1 MLLAKHYAQTAA
13 PTFGEADA
21 DDFHIAR
28 EIALEDVRGGM
39 KAEGGSDEIDERRS
53 GLEFES
59 GEIAIAREVS
69 LRLVP
74 ADARPVVG
82 GLKREIHIF
91 RGFQFEDGK
100 AAIAC
105 DAQEIQD
112 AALAG
117 NLSEYV
123 FEDVFALDGDIN
135 PGDILVDDGL
145 HPGLCLVEIE
155 GVEEVAGQSATSNP
169 QAG

>member
-1 MLLAKHYAQTAA
+1 
-13 PTFGEADA
+13 
-21 DDFHIAR
+21 
-28 EIALEDVRGGM
+28 M

-59 GEIAIAREVS
+59 GEIAVAREVS

-74 ADARPVVG
+74 ANSRPVVG
-82 GLKREIHIF
+82 GLEWEIHIF

-117 NLSEYV
+117 NLSEYLFV
-123 FEDVFALDGDIN
+123 DVFGIEGDIN
-135 PGDILVDDGL
+135 AGDILELKATENVDL
-145 HPGLCLVEIE
+145 PF
-155 GVEEVAGQSATSNP
+155 
-169 QAG
+169 

>member
-1 MLLAKHYAQTAA
+1 MAKHYTQTAA

-39 KAEGGSDEIDERRS
+39 KAEGGSDEIDERRG

-74 ADARPVVG
+74 ANSGPLVG
-82 GLKREIHIF
+82 GLEGEIHILG
-91 RGFQFEDGK
+91 GF
-100 AAIAC
+100 
-105 DAQEIQD
+105 
-112 AALAG
+112 
-117 NLSEYV
+117 
-123 FEDVFALDGDIN
+123 
-135 PGDILVDDGL
+135 
-145 HPGLCLVEIE
+145 
-155 GVEEVAGQSATSNP
+155 
-169 QAG
+169 